1 MGYEIYAFA
10 LCVIISDETHQ
21 FFVPGRSAQGTDV
34 LIDSIGVIGVI
45 VGIGMY
51 LGFSR
56 MKITEIIRR
65 ARF

>member
-21 FFVPGRSAQGTDV
+21 IFVPGRSAQGTDV
-34 LIDSIGVIGVI
+34 LIDSIGVI